1 MVNFKTAFGT
11 IALMGLLVL
20 AEPKEERTLIIGGG
34 VAGIHMGYRLQ
45 QRGQPTEIWEMTD
58 QLGGKARLLYEKEG
72 ATMDA
77 GAILFPTVAY
87 REYYKLIEELGLKNR
102 DEMKPYT
109 GVLLD
114 PPRCLFFGQRTE
126 GMRLEPTFQRT
137 VCPTIVS
144 IFVVHWKGSNV
155 DATGR
160 LFWPF
165 CATNHGGGV

>member
-1 MVNFKTAFGT
+1 MILRPCNFEKTTQEASRHVTHWRVTTTVRESSQSFEIKVSIMVNFKTAFGI

-77 GAILFPTVAY
+77 GAILFPTS
-87 REYYKLIEELGLKNR
+87 
-102 DEMKPYT
+102 T
-109 GVLLD
+109 W
-114 PPRCLFFGQRTE
+114 Q
-126 GMRLEPTFQRT
+126 
-137 VCPTIVS
+137 
-144 IFVVHWKGSNV
+144 
-155 DATGR
+155 
-160 LFWPF
+160 
-165 CATNHGGGV
+165 